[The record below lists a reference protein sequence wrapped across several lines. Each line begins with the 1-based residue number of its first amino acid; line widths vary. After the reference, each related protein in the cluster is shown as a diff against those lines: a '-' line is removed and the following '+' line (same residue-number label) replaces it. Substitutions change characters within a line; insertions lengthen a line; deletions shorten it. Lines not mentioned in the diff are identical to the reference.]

1 MFFLFTRKLYLK
13 CEEYSPKMFLLFA
26 RKLYLKL
33 TKFLCNFIA
42 WVRIETICIET
53 NGFLYKYS

>member
-13 CEEYSPKMFLLFA
+13 CEEYSPKMFLLLT
-26 RKLYLKL
+26 RKLYSKS

-53 NGFLYKYS
+53 NGLL